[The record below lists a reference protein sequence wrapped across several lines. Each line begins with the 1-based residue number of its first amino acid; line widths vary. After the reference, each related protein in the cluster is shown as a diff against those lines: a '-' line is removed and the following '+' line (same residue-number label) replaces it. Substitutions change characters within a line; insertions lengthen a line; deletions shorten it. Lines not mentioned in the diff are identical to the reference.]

1 MCYQEDCRSK
11 GSNLVTIE
19 STDENEWLRPL
30 LTGMYMIIQM
40 KTIGYDHF

>member
-19 STDENEWLRPL
+19 STDENGWLKSL
-30 LTGMYMIIQM
+30 LTTGMYMILQM
-40 KTIGYDHF
+40 TTSG

>member
-19 STDENEWLRPL
+19 STDENEWLKSRF
-30 LTGMYMIIQM
+30 TGMYMILEM
-40 KTIGYDHF
+40 KTIG